1 MLDATYRAHILGF
14 ALEQKQGITPDEY
27 DMPSDVFVGQA
38 KGDLPAVHFLTRELF
53 EEVRSR
59 VLERLHQDVETLGY
73 GGHAVPASV

>member
-1 MLDATYRAHILGF
+1 
-14 ALEQKQGITPDEY
+14 
-27 DMPSDVFVGQA
+27 MPSDVFVGQA